1 LFFFFVLINTKSLD
15 RDTSS
20 TNHNN
25 EEMLVSAQ
33 SRLKSDFEV
42 IGIIGRG
49 GFGHVFKVT
58 TNLCNTFGNEK
69 LTNLGT
75 K

>member
-1 LFFFFVLINTKSLD
+1 LLKNECLD

-20 TNHNN
+20 TNTNN
-25 EEMLVSAQ
+25 DEILVSAQ
-33 SRLKSDFEV
+33 SRIKSDFEV

-58 TNLCNTFGNEK
+58 KSHKEILFNKNAND
-69 LTNLGT
+69 LGT

>member
-1 LFFFFVLINTKSLD
+1 MTNECLD

-20 TNHNN
+20 TNTNN
-25 EEMLVSAQ
+25 DEILVSAQ
-33 SRLKSDFEV
+33 SRIKSDFEV

-58 TNLCNTFGNEK
+58 K
-69 LTNLGT
+69 LTKNFFWIKILMI
-75 K
+75 